1 MESRV
6 GVVKNSAAKA
16 RVLVLER
23 IGKWEIVV
31 GACLCVYGI
40 TNLVCDI
47 LFRWARYSL
56 TDMIV
61 ECLVIALA
69 TIIGLWGIVSGTH
82 HLYSIRHFRRYI
94 SFLQHDETGSVRR
107 LADSTHEPYDETL
120 DRIHRYADRGLFG
133 NIIID
138 DASGRISFPDRIRKY
153 SDSGYRT
160 VTCMGCGATRSL
172 PDSTVIK
179 CEFCGNIIDTESEN
193 E

>member
-6 GVVKNSAAKA
+6 GVVKSSASKA

-23 IGKWEIVV
+23 IGKWEIAV
-31 GACLCVYGI
+31 GACLCIYGI
-40 TNLVCDI
+40 VNLICD
-47 LFRWARYSL
+47 FWFGFTRYSL
-56 TDMIV
+56 TGMII
-61 ECLVIALA
+61 ECLVIAL
-69 TIIGLWGIVSGTH
+69 TIVIGAWGIGSGTH
-82 HLYSIRHFRRYI
+82 HLYSISHFRRYI

-107 LADSTHEPYDETL
+107 LADNTHEPYDETL
-120 DRIHRYADRGLFG
+120 DRIHRYADRGYFG

-153 SDSGYRT
+153 SDCGYRT
-160 VTCMGCGATRSL
+160 VTCCGCGATRSL

-179 CEFCGNIIDTESEN
+179 CEFCGNVIDTESEN